1 MRSQGRTIAESP
13 TESQRGGVADP
24 DPAARRVS
32 VILPVRDGH
41 ATIDEALGSLVA
53 QTHRRLEVVVV
64 DDGSRD
70 ATPSILGRW
79 VRRDPRIRVVRTQRR
94 GLVAALQRGLAEAEG
109 EFVARMD
116 ADDIAH
122 PARLAA
128 QLAFLTHNPELSGCG
143 ARVRR
148 IPAGDIT
155 PRAAAYI
162 AWLNAM
168 TDWKTV
174 AANLFVECPLAHP
187 PFSSGPGRS
196 PRSGGTATGAGPRTT
211 ICSCVSGAVDTA
223 LRPRPTPCSTG
234 ATAQAASAAPL
245 RPIR

>member
-1 MRSQGRTIAESP
+1 M
-13 TESQRGGVADP
+13 
-24 DPAARRVS
+24 
-32 VILPVRDGH
+32 
-41 ATIDEALGSLVA
+41 
-53 QTHRRLEVVVV
+53 
-64 DDGSRD
+64 
-70 ATPSILGRW
+70 
-79 VRRDPRIRVVRTQRR
+79 RTQRR

-122 PARLAA
+122 PARLAV

-148 IPAGDIT
+148 VPAGDIP

-168 TDWKTV
+168 IDWKTV

-187 PFSSGPGRS
+187 TFLFRA
-196 PRSGGTATGAGPRTT
+196 RALAEVGGYRDRGWPEDYDLLLRLWRRGHRFAAAPRTLL
-211 ICSCVSGAVDTA
+211 DW
-223 LRPRPTPCSTG
+223 RD
-234 ATAQAASAAPL
+234 SAGRL
-245 RPIR
+245 SRTSRPIR